1 MGRFDDK
8 VVLITGTGGGQG
20 RVAAQRFAQ
29 EGAIVVGCD
38 VKEEGNAET
47 IELVRAA
54 GGRMSGTAPVDLG
67 DSAAAS
73 AWVQAAADEHGR
85 VDVVYNNAS
94 AARFVPVDQ
103 MSDEDWHFTIRNEL
117 DLVFFVT
124 RAAWPH
130 LVAAGGGVIV
140 NTGSIQGVIGT
151 PHNPGLAHAATKGAV
166 IALTRQLAAEGAPH
180 GIRAVCISPGAIET
194 PGTAEMLAVP
204 EVRQGLLAGQLVQ
217 RLGQPADIVELALHL
232 ASDAGS
238 FITGANFVVDGG
250 ATAI

>member
-47 IELVRAA
+47 IELVRQA
-54 GGRMSGTAPVDLG
+54 GGRMSGTAPLDLG
-67 DSAAAS
+67 DSGAAS
-73 AWVQAAADEHGR
+73 AWVQGAAGEHGR
-85 VDVVYNNAS
+85 IDVLYNNAS
-94 AARFVPVDQ
+94 APRFGPIDQ
-103 MSDEDWHFTIRNEL
+103 VSDEDWHFTIRNEL
-117 DLVFFVT
+117 DLVFYVT

-130 LVAAGGGVIV
+130 LAAAGGVIV
-140 NTGSIQGVIGT
+140 NIGSIQGLIGT
-151 PHNPGLAHAATKGAV
+151 PHPPGSAHAAAKGAV

-180 GIRAVCISPGAIET
+180 GIRAVCISPGPIET
-194 PGTAEMLAVP
+194 PGTAELLAVP
-204 EVRQGLLAGQLVQ
+204 EVRQGMLAAQLVG
-217 RLGQPADIVELALHL
+217 RLGQPADVVELVLHV
-232 ASDAGS
+232 ASDAGA

-250 ATAI
+250 WTAI